1 MTQEGDSAM
10 KKVFYCP
17 ACGYVGA
24 AEENEDHLCPKC
36 SQRILYNTGMERDA
50 YVALSPEEK
59 AAASARWQGECV
71 RQPGSAPAA
80 LAVSGGNRIAAM
92 LKIIG
97 IIVYVLAGICG
108 IILFIDEAA
117 VGILVLISGLISGTM
132 FLGFGEIVRLLD
144 VISKKN

>member
-1 MTQEGDSAM
+1 M

-36 SQRILYNTGMERDA
+36 GQRILYNTGMERDE
-50 YVALSPEEK
+50 YVALSQEEK
-59 AAASARWQGECV
+59 AVAAARWQGECAQ
-71 RQPGSAPAA
+71 QPDKAPTAIA
-80 LAVSGGNRIAAM
+80 PRGNAIAGM

-97 IIVYVLAGICG
+97 IIVYVLAGIG
-108 IILFIDEAA
+108 GLILMGDELA
-117 VGILVLISGLISGTM
+117 VGIVVLVSGLISGTM

>member
-1 MTQEGDSAM
+1 M
-10 KKVFYCP
+10 KKVFCCP

-24 AEENEDHLCPKC
+24 AEENETLLCPKC
-36 SQRILYNTGMERDA
+36 GQRILYNTGMERDA

-59 AAASARWQGECV
+59 AAASARWQDECA
-71 RQPGSAPAA
+71 RLPGKAPAPIA
-80 LAVSGGNRIAAM
+80 ASGGNRIAGM
-92 LKIIG
+92 LKILG
-97 IIVYVLAGICG
+97 IIVYVLAGIGG

-117 VGILVLISGLISGTM
+117 VGIVVLISGLISGTM

>member
-1 MTQEGDSAM
+1 M

-17 ACGYVGA
+17 ACSYVGA
-24 AEENEDHLCPKC
+24 AEASEDHLCPKC
-36 SQRILYNTGMERDA
+36 GQRILYNTGMERDA

-59 AAASARWQGECV
+59 AVAAARWQGECAQ
-71 RQPGSAPAA
+71 QPDKAPAA
-80 LAVSGGNRIAAM
+80 IAPGGHAIAGV

-97 IIVYVLAGICG
+97 IIVYVLAGIG
-108 IILFIDEAA
+108 GLILMGDELA
-117 VGILVLISGLISGTM
+117 VGIVVLVSGLISGTM